1 MAHIS
6 RFSTL
11 AFSPTTFR
19 TSSFCPSSPK
29 LSKYHSTPSV
39 VSSKAT
45 NDHDPRNPTTR
56 RDVILGLGGLYYASS
71 VLSDAYVNDAKPV
84 LAVEKIRRGIRD
96 FDHGKVA
103 QAAETKNM
111 VLTPISAFPLD
122 LDKVISTEVSRPK
135 KSRSKK
141 EKEDEEEVLVIEGVD
156 FERGE
161 FVKFDV
167 YVNDE
172 GDQPLRGPDKAEFAG
187 SFVNVPHRSR
197 TERKVRLTLA
207 INELLD
213 NLEAEGDGSLV
224 VTLVPRSGK
233 NPVNIG
239 GVKIEYTK
247 E

>member
-1 MAHIS
+1 MEHYPISGHKNKGNHGYIS

-19 TSSFCPSSPK
+19 TSSFCTSSQN
-29 LSKYHSTPSV
+29 LSCRENQK
-39 VSSKAT
+39 
-45 NDHDPRNPTTR
+45 
-56 RDVILGLGGLYYASS
+56 
-71 VLSDAYVNDAKPV
+71 
-84 LAVEKIRRGIRD
+84 GIRD

-111 VLTPISAFPLD
+111 VLTPISFIPFRFN
-122 LDKVISTEVSRPK
+122 KVISTDVSRPK

-161 FVKFDV
+161 FVNYDV

-172 GDQPLRGPDKAEFAG
+172 GDQPLRDQTRL
-187 SFVNVPHRSR
+187 SLLDFVNVPHRSR

-213 NLEAEGDGSLV
+213 NLKLKVMVAWW
-224 VTLVPRSGK
+224 
-233 NPVNIG
+233 
-239 GVKIEYTK
+239 
-247 E
+247 